1 MHIYAFGSICRG
13 DVSPS
18 SDVDLLAI
26 VEGHDPR
33 FSPHEYSIYS
43 YERIRE
49 IWREGNPFAWHLA
62 IESKLLYSPDQS
74 DFLASL
80 GTPAAYAK
88 CFSDCEKFFD
98 LFREA
103 RISFGEGSETT
114 VFDLSV
120 IFLAVRNF
128 ATCFSLGTLD
138 KPDFSRNSALRLGE
152 DSLEIPRDAYVV
164 LERSRILCT
173 RAIGEPISDEE
184 ALMAF
189 GQFSRIEAWMSQLLA
204 KVGNQCGT
212 NSTTA

>member
-18 SDVDLLAI
+18 SDIDLLAI
-26 VEGHDPR
+26 VRGHDPR
-33 FSPHEYSIYS
+33 FSLHEYSIYS

-80 GTPAAYAK
+80 GKPAAYAK
-88 CFSDCEKFFD
+88 CLSDCEKFFD

-103 RISFGEGSETT
+103 RVSFETELET
-114 VFDLSV
+114 KVFDLSMV
-120 IFLAVRNF
+120 FLAVRNF

-138 KPDFSRNSALRLGE
+138 NPDFSRNSALRLGE
-152 DSLEIPRDAYVV
+152 DSLTIPRDAYVI

-173 RAIGEPISDEE
+173 RAIGETISNEE

-189 GQFSRIEAWMSQLLA
+189 GQFSRIEEWMNGLLA
-204 KVGNQCGT
+204 KV
-212 NSTTA
+212 